1 MGYRAGWK
9 TRYRFEYGWY
19 FEDYDLYCAYES
31 VSDTIIIKM
40 FNDKGK
46 EMKDI
51 PVGCEDDCSEG
62 KHSLIDCLYALK
74 HHENIKDIVIEDMT
88 REEIDK
94 IFEIKNK

>member
-9 TRYRFEYGWY
+9 TRYKLEYGWY

-94 IFEIKNK
+94 IFEIKK